1 MDSSKPIRGRAAR
14 SNRDARYLSTTRESY
29 DDGWTGDDEY
39 PLPRR
44 TTVTE
49 EHPKSIISRNKSSD
63 VPFEQSINPYRG
75 CEHGC
80 VYCYAR
86 PAHAYMDLSSGLDFE
101 SRLFSKPNAALLLK
115 NELGKKNYQCSVIC
129 LGGNTDAYQPI
140 ERQNRITRSIMEV
153 LAECRHPVTIV
164 SKSSLVERD
173 IDLLEPM
180 AAIGLAQVFVS
191 ITSLDRELSRRMEP
205 RAAAPQRRLKTIA
218 ALANAGIPTGVMFAP
233 VITALNDMY
242 LEDVLEAATD
252 AGAKYAGYVMLRL
265 PGEVNGL
272 FKEWLAQH
280 YPLRADRVMN
290 RVRDTRNGAEND
302 VKFGRRFKGT
312 GAIAELLGQRF
323 RRSCRTN
330 GLNQIPHI
338 FNTKAFRSPT
348 TWSQMSLF

>member
-1 MDSSKPIRGRAAR
+1 VDSSKPIRGRAAR

-86 PAHAYMDLSSGLDFE
+86 P
-101 SRLFSKPNAALLLK
+101 LLLK

-140 ERQNRITRSIMEV
+140 ERQNRITRTIMEV

-205 RAAAPQRRLKTIA
+205 RAAAPQRRLKTIG